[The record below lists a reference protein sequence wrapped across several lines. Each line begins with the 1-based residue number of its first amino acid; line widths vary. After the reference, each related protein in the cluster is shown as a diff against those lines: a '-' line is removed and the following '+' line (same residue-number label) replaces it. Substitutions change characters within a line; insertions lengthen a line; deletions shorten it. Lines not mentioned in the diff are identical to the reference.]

1 MPENSTT
8 IATWSS
14 RLAFLLAAV
23 GAAVGLGNIWKF
35 PYLTGVNG
43 GGAFVLIYVAC
54 ALLVAVP
61 ILIAELLIGR
71 RGHHS
76 PPLAMRALAE
86 ESGCHRHW
94 GLVAWMGVIVGYLI
108 LSYYSV
114 IAGWATAYVFE
125 AGRGAFAGISAASA
139 TAHFDDLLSSP
150 RRLVFWHTLFMLMT
164 ALIISRGVNRG
175 IERAVQTLMPAL
187 FLMLLTLIGYSA
199 YAGDLGAALQFLF
212 QADFSRING
221 ATVLTA
227 VGQAFFSIG
236 VAMGLMMAYGAY
248 IPKSVSLARSALAI
262 AAVDTS
268 VALLAG
274 IAIFPLVFANGLD
287 PAEGPGLLFVT
298 LPLAFGQMPGGVFFG
313 TLFFV
318 LLVVAALTSAI
329 AVLEPIVAWA
339 IERFEVSRAKAV
351 LVLGTVAWMIGL
363 LSVFS
368 FNIWADLRLL
378 GGFATFADSTLFDL
392 IDYLAANI
400 MMPLGGLLMAIFVG
414 WRIPSDISAQEL
426 ALGDSMGFGVWH
438 FLIRFIVPIA
448 ILSVIVV
455 NLT

>member
-1 MPENSTT
+1 MSEGSTT
-8 IATWSS
+8 ITTWSS

-23 GAAVGLGNIWKF
+23 GASVGLGNIWKF

-43 GGAFVLIYVAC
+43 GGAFVLIYIGC
-54 ALLVAVP
+54 ALLVAIP
-61 ILIAELLIGR
+61 ILIGELLIGR
-71 RGHHS
+71 RGRHS

-86 ESGCHRHW
+86 ESGRSRQW

-114 IAGWATAYVFE
+114 IAGWATAYFFD
-125 AGRGAFAGISAASA
+125 AASGQFSGLSAAA
-139 TAHFDDLLSSP
+139 VTTHFDQLLASP
-150 RRLVFWHTLFMLMT
+150 TRLVFWHTVFMLMT
-164 ALIISRGVNRG
+164 ALIISRGVHRG
-175 IERAVQTLMPAL
+175 IERAVQILMPAL
-187 FLMLLTLIGYSA
+187 FLMLLALIGYSA
-199 YAGDLGAALQFLF
+199 YAGDLQAALQFLF
-212 QADFSRING
+212 QPDFSKING
-221 ATVLTA
+221 TTVLTA

-248 IPKSVSLARSALAI
+248 IPKSVSLTRSAFVI
-262 AAVDTS
+262 AGVDTA

-274 IAIFPLVFANGLD
+274 IAIFPLVFANDLD

-313 TLFFV
+313 SLFFL

-339 IERFEVSRAKAV
+339 IERFEMSRVRAV
-351 LVLGTVAWMIGL
+351 AILGTLAWLIGL
-363 LSVFS
+363 LSAFS

-378 GGFATFADSTLFDL
+378 GSIPAFANSTPFDL
-392 IDYLAANI
+392 IDYLTANI

-414 WRIPSDISAQEL
+414 WRMHGKFAAQEL
-426 ALGDSMGFGVWH
+426 ALGEGLMFKLWH
-438 FLIRFIVPIA
+438 FLIRVVVPIA
-448 ILSVIVV
+448 ILAIFIV
-455 NLT
+455 NLA